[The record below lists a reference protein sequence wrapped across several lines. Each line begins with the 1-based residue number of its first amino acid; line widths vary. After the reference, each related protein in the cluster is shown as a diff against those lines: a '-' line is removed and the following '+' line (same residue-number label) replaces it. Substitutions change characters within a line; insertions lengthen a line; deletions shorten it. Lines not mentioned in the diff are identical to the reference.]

1 MFNGFELTKEFI
13 QFENKVE
20 NWEEAIVKSSAPL
33 LDAGYVNQG
42 YVDAMVESVNEHGPY
57 IVITPNVALPHARP
71 EAGSIKMGFSIL
83 KLEEPV
89 AFSDEAEHQVSLL
102 IALSCVD
109 ATTHMEM
116 LSGIVTVLSDPDKYD
131 QVFNAKNSDELLS
144 VFA

>member
-1 MFNGFELTKEFI
+1 MFKGFQLTADFI

-20 NWEEAIVKSSAPL
+20 NWEEAIIKSSEPL
-33 LDAGYVNQG
+33 LREGYVDQG

-71 EAGSIKMGFSIL
+71 EAGSKKMGFSIL

-89 AFSDEAEHQVSLL
+89 AFSEEEEHQVSLL

-131 QVFNAKNSDELLS
+131 QVFNATTSEEILS
-144 VFA
+144 IFA